1 MRLKS
6 VLIFIITIA
15 LCVPAASSC
24 RRAHLR
30 GEQPAQRERG
40 GQHTQRAH
48 RGMERSIEMHNEG
61 GVYYVPVN
69 INGVDME
76 FIFDTGASIVSL
88 SMVEAA
94 FLYKQGK
101 LSNDDIVGEGQFV
114 DATGRV
120 STSAIINLR
129 DVTIGGI
136 TIHDVQASVN
146 ENQEAPLLLGQ
157 TVLSRFGTVTIDYD
171 HNRIILKN

>member
-1 MRLKS
+1 MRRKS
-6 VLIFIITIA
+6 VIALIITIA
-15 LCVPAASSC
+15 MCVPATSSC
-24 RRAHLR
+24 RRAHMH
-30 GEQPAQRERG
+30 GEQPVKRERG
-40 GQHTQRAH
+40 GHQHTP
-48 RGMERSIEMHNEG
+48 RGGERSVDMRNEG
-61 GVYYVPVN
+61 GVCFVPVN

-101 LSNDDIVGEGQFV
+101 LGNEDIVGQGQFV

-120 STSAIINLR
+120 STNAIINLR
-129 DVTIGGI
+129 DVTIGGT
-136 TIHDVQASVN
+136 TIHDVQASVS

-157 TVLSRFGTVTIDYD
+157 TVLSRFGKVTIDYD
-171 HNRIILKN
+171 HNRITFQN